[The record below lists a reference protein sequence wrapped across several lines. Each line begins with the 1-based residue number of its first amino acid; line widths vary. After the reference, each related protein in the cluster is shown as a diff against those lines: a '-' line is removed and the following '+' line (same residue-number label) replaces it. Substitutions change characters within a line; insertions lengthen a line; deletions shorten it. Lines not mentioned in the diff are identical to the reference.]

1 MTPEQGQLV
10 RVRNRLF
17 TVQDV
22 APHVTDEGQAI
33 TRVALECL
41 DDDRMGEEFSVIWER
56 EVNTRVLHADA
67 FPTPSGRWDHP
78 DMFDAFL
85 TALRWTSSSVLS
97 SAGLQ
102 APFRGAIEIEPYQLE
117 PAARAVMMPRVN
129 LLIADDVGLGKTI
142 EAGLVLQELI
152 ARARVRSCLIACP
165 ASLQRQWADE
175 MLDKFNLRFDIVDR
189 DAVLR
194 LRREYGTH
202 VNPWRSFPRLITSVD
217 YLKRNQQIGQFLA
230 PDEHGNAAQWDLL
243 ILDEAHNCAP
253 SGRASY
259 IQDSDRTRMLRQ
271 IAPHF
276 RHRLFLTATPH
287 NGFTESFTALLEQLD
302 PLRFHRD
309 AVVNP
314 DQVQNVMIRRLKEEL
329 SASGETRRRFAKRLV
344 RAITVPEVPEEQRA
358 ADLLEAYIASRVERA
373 KTAREQLPVRFALNV
388 LKKRFLSCPTAF
400 HHSLENHLDHVT
412 RPHQQTDHSSTG
424 DPLLVKRLIQQSL
437 LDTDDDVRR
446 DQLEQDALRES
457 TRFFGRLEGDEE
469 TWLDELWA
477 WSERACRQADAKL
490 LALREWVETHLGTPS
505 SPTTERLILFT
516 EYRDTVEYLSTH
528 MGDWL
533 GADALLTLTGST
545 PLAEREEIKAAFQAP
560 PGDHPVR
567 VLIATDAAAEGLN
580 LQNHCRF
587 LIHYEI
593 PWNPN
598 RLEQRNGRI
607 DRHGQTAKEVMVH
620 HFLHANRAD
629 SRFLQ
634 AVVDKVETM
643 RHDLGSVADVL
654 EKKVEEYMLGRRSI
668 TVGGV
673 SPRRT
678 LHDDVRREQVD
689 RALLRRLREQ
699 VEASRRE
706 WRLDGE
712 TIHGVLDAALHLEGH
727 PGLEAVDGDLA
738 GRGALLRQ
746 PPQAWGMR
754 SAQSVKDAR
763 GRLLTLVFD
772 AEHAADRSDVA
783 LVHLDHP
790 LMRRALATFRRNLF
804 ALGLDPSE
812 RLARVTYRAV
822 PDRYATA
829 PILVVDARLLATAE
843 HGGKLHESLESL
855 HFTLHEHG
863 VLPADTSQL
872 GLLPDDLPHP
882 AIPSAL
888 GEQLALALKRHE
900 PELRDRLGD
909 LAERRRAEV
918 ETALADRSRREQAEV
933 REMITV
939 RMAEIRA
946 RLKTLERPDYG
957 QMRLAFDTAEREQFD
972 EDARRLHRRLD
983 DLEHERESEPRAIAR
998 RYRLRRLRV
1007 FPVGVRFLLPETVI
1021 ARGRL

>member
-358 ADLLEAYIASRVERA
+358 ADLLDAYIASRVERA

-477 WSERACRQADAKL
+477 WSDHACRQADAKL
-490 LALREWVETHLGTPS
+490 LALSEWVEAHLGPPS
-505 SPTTERLILFT
+505 APTTERLILFT
-516 EYRDTVEYLSTH
+516 EYRDTVEYLGTH
-528 MGDWL
+528 LAEWL

-598 RLEQRNGRI
+598 RLEQRNGAS
-607 DRHGQTAKEVMVH
+607 TAM
-620 HFLHANRAD
+620 ARPP
-629 SRFLQ
+629 
-634 AVVDKVETM
+634 
-643 RHDLGSVADVL
+643 
-654 EKKVEEYMLGRRSI
+654 RRSWSTTFSTPI
-668 TVGGV
+668 ALTRGSCRPSSTRSRPCATTWAA
-673 SPRRT
+673 SPT
-678 LHDDVRREQVD
+678 S
-689 RALLRRLREQ
+689 
-699 VEASRRE
+699 SRRRSRSSC
-706 WRLDGE
+706 W
-712 TIHGVLDAALHLEGH
+712 VDAALRWAASAPAAPSTTTCDESRWTAPCCGAFATRSR
-727 PGLEAVDGDLA
+727 PRA
-738 GRGALLRQ
+738 GSGASTARRSTAFSTRLCTWRDTPAWRPSTATSPDAAPCCDSRPRRGACG
-746 PPQAWGMR
+746 AR
-754 SAQSVKDAR
+754 SQ
-763 GRLLTLVFD
+763 
-772 AEHAADRSDVA
+772 
-783 LVHLDHP
+783 
-790 LMRRALATFRRNLF
+790 
-804 ALGLDPSE
+804 
-812 RLARVTYRAV
+812 
-822 PDRYATA
+822 
-829 PILVVDARLLATAE
+829 
-843 HGGKLHESLESL
+843 
-855 HFTLHEHG
+855 
-863 VLPADTSQL
+863 
-872 GLLPDDLPHP
+872 
-882 AIPSAL
+882 
-888 GEQLALALKRHE
+888 
-900 PELRDRLGD
+900 
-909 LAERRRAEV
+909 
-918 ETALADRSRREQAEV
+918 
-933 REMITV
+933 
-939 RMAEIRA
+939 
-946 RLKTLERPDYG
+946 
-957 QMRLAFDTAEREQFD
+957 
-972 EDARRLHRRLD
+972 
-983 DLEHERESEPRAIAR
+983 
-998 RYRLRRLRV
+998 
-1007 FPVGVRFLLPETVI
+1007 
-1021 ARGRL
+1021 